1 MSIRRI
7 VSPVKQIFDQIYVT
21 VQHTTLADSLDLGN
35 SYYLGNKHNL
45 GNRIWPSLAQHSITQ
60 VMFITQVIAI
70 TQV

>member
-1 MSIRRI
+1 M
-7 VSPVKQIFDQIYVT
+7 IYNPAT
-21 VQHTTLADSLDLGN
+21 EPTTIADSLDLGN

-45 GNRIWPSLAQHSITQ
+45 GNRMLGQAGPNSITQ